1 MKKSKGTKI
10 PTEERLRGKSKS
22 SKINKLRYA
31 EYYAQQDIQDDLY
44 KKSLNGDMFDRLMSL
59 VTSDANI
66 IIAYRSIKRNS
77 GSKTPGTDGLTI
89 RDIEKLEPDVVCNR
103 VRNILKNYVPRNVR
117 RKDIPKPNG
126 KSRPLGIPCIWDR
139 LVQQCI
145 LQVLEPICEA
155 KFFDASFGFRPLRS
169 AENAINE
176 VYRYINRSHLYYMV
190 EIDIKGFFDHV
201 NHTKLMRQIW
211 TLGIRDKQLLC
222 IIRKILQ
229 AKILMPD
236 GSIDTPTEGTP
247 QGGIISPLL
256 ANIVLNEFDWHMESQ
271 WGEFPLVHRLKG
283 GTAKNGTPSKGSAFR
298 EMRKS
303 DLKELHVIRY
313 ADDIR
318 IMCSN
323 KSDAM
328 KVMQGAKNWLRKRL
342 NLEVSD
348 EKTRVIDLTKG
359 YGEFLGI
366 VIRTKNKGDK
376 KVIVSHMCDKATERT
391 IKAIRERAKEI
402 QRSTGNKNLL
412 IKAIGNY
419 NALVRGVHNYYQ
431 MATDITMDCVRI
443 HDATYRMVYNR
454 LKPKKGKIQKTSGD
468 WERYKECKRVYEIQ
482 GRTILPISYCRHRKT
497 RGKVKALNLYTPEGR
512 AFRHENLSFSN
523 AYLIKSLAMYPVAGQ
538 SIEYNDNRVSLFS
551 GQWGKCAVTG
561 YEFLDT
567 SEIHCHHKIPRSQG
581 GGDNYMNLAL
591 VLVDVHRLIH
601 AKGESTIKKYM
612 EALHLNK
619 QQLSKL
625 NRFRKEI
632 GLEEIKAS

>member
-1 MKKSKGTKI
+1 MKKSKGAAI
-10 PTEERLRGKSKS
+10 PPEETNKGKSK
-22 SKINKLRYA
+22 KAKVNKLRYA
-31 EYYAQQDIQDDLY
+31 EYYAQQDVQDELY
-44 KKSLNGDMFDRLMSL
+44 RKSLNGEQFDKLMSL
-59 VTSDANI
+59 IISDANI
-66 IIAYRSIKRNS
+66 IMAYRSIKRNT

-89 RDIEKLEPDVVCNR
+89 RDIEKLEPKAVCGKI
-103 VRNILKNYVPRNVR
+103 RNILKNYVPRNVR
-117 RKDIPKPNG
+117 RKEIPKPNG
-126 KSRPLGIPCIWDR
+126 KTRPLGIPCIWDR

-155 KFFDASFGFRPLRS
+155 KFSEVSFGFRPLRS

-201 NHTKLMRQIW
+201 NHAKLLRQIW
-211 TLGIRDKQLLC
+211 AMGIRDKQLLC

-229 AKILMPD
+229 ARILMPD
-236 GSIDTPTEGTP
+236 GSIVTPTEGTP

-283 GTAKNGTPSKGSAFR
+283 GIAKNGTPSKGSAFR
-298 EMRKS
+298 EMRKTS
-303 DLKELHVIRY
+303 LKELHVVRY

-318 IMCSN
+318 IMCAS
-323 KSDAM
+323 KTDAV
-328 KVMQGAKNWLRKRL
+328 KIMQGAKKWLKSRL
-342 NLEVSD
+342 YLDVSD

-366 VIRTKNKGDK
+366 KIRTKNKGGK
-376 KVIVSHMCDKATERT
+376 KVIASHMCDKTIERT
-391 IKAIRERAKEI
+391 KKAVREQVKEI
-402 QRSTGNKNLL
+402 QKATGNKNLL
-412 IKAIGNY
+412 ARAVADY

-431 MATDITMDCVRI
+431 MATDITMDCVEI
-443 HDATYRMVYNR
+443 HDATYKMLYNR
-454 LKPKKGKIQKTSGD
+454 LKPKRGQVKKGSGD
-468 WERYKECKRVYEIQ
+468 WERYKGCKRVYEIQ
-482 GRTILPISYCRHRKT
+482 GRTILPISYCRHQKT
-497 RGKVKALNLYTPEGR
+497 RGKIKKLNIYTPEGR
-512 AFRHENLSFSN
+512 AFRHENLSFPN
-523 AYLIKSLAMYPVAGQ
+523 AYLIRSLAKYSVAGR

-551 GQWGKCAVTG
+551 GQCGKCAVTG
-561 YEFLDT
+561 YEFLDI

-601 AKGESTIKKYM
+601 AKTEDVIKSYM
-612 EALHLNK
+612 EILHLNK

-625 NRFRKEI
+625 NKFRKAI
-632 GLEEIKAS
+632 GLEEIEVK

>member
-1 MKKSKGTKI
+1 MKKSNGAAIPPEEKHKGKI
-10 PTEERLRGKSKS
+10 KKPKV
-22 SKINKLRYA
+22 NKLRYA
-31 EYYAQQDIQDDLY
+31 EYYAQQDIQDELY
-44 KKSLNGDMFDRLMSL
+44 KRSLDGDEFDRLMSL

-66 IIAYRSIKRNS
+66 IMAYRSIKRNS

-89 RDIEKLEPDVVCNR
+89 RDVENLEPNKVCDKI
-103 VRNILKNYVPRNVR
+103 RNILKNYVPRNVR
-117 RKDIPKPNG
+117 RKEIPKPNG
-126 KSRPLGIPCIWDR
+126 KTRPLGIPCIWDR

-155 KFFDASFGFRPLRS
+155 QFSEVSFGFRPLRS

-176 VYRYINRSHLYYMV
+176 VYRYINRSHLYFMV

-201 NHTKLMRQIW
+201 NHAKLMRQIW
-211 TLGIRDKQLLC
+211 AMGIRDKQLLC

-236 GSIDTPTEGTP
+236 GSIVTPTEGTP

-283 GTAKNGTPSKGSAFR
+283 GIAKNGTPSKGSAFR
-298 EMRKS
+298 EMRKT
-303 DLKELHVIRY
+303 DLKELHVVRY

-323 KSDAM
+323 KTDAL
-328 KVMQGAKNWLRKRL
+328 KVMHGAKKWLKSRL
-342 NLEVSD
+342 KLDVSD

-366 VIRTKNKGDK
+366 KIRTKAKGDK
-376 KVIVSHMCDKATERT
+376 KVIVSHMCDRAVDRT
-391 IKAIRERAKEI
+391 KEAIREQVKEI
-402 QRSTGNKNLL
+402 QRAAGNKNLL
-412 IKAIGNY
+412 IRSIADY

-431 MATDITMDCVRI
+431 MATDITIDCVEI
-443 HDATYRMVYNR
+443 HDATYKMFYNR
-454 LKPKKGKIQKTSGD
+454 LKPKRGRVRKGSGD
-468 WERYKECKRVYEIQ
+468 WERYNGCKRVFEIQ
-482 GRTILPISYCRHRKT
+482 GRTILPISYCQHRKT
-497 RGKVKALNLYTPEGR
+497 RGKMKKLNIYTSEGR
-512 AFRHENLSFSN
+512 TFRHENLAFPN
-523 AYLIKSLAMYPVAGQ
+523 AYLIRSLAMHPVAGQ

-561 YEFLDT
+561 HEFLDI
-567 SEIHCHHKIPRSQG
+567 SEIHCHHRIPRAQG

-591 VLVDVHRLIH
+591 ILVDVHRLIH
-601 AKGESTIKKYM
+601 AKAEGTIKKYM
-612 EALHLNK
+612 EVLRLNK

-625 NRFRKEI
+625 NRLRKEI
-632 GLEEIKAS
+632 GLEEIKD